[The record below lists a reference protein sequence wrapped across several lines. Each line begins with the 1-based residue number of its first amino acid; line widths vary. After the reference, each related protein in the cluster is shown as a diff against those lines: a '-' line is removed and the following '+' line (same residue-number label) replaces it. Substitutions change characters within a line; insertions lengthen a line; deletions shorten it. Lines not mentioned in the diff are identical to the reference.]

1 MAVLQITFGYVL
13 SMLLLHELEGRSR
26 ADFLRS
32 RGRPPGQPTS
42 GGLFMG
48 WLAVP
53 VFMLLSALITWELV
67 EGVWELADTW
77 TPMHA

>member
-1 MAVLQITFGYVL
+1 
-13 SMLLLHELEGRSR
+13 MLLLHELEGRSR

-32 RGRPPGQPTS
+32 RARIPAPATS

-53 VFMLLSALITWELV
+53 VFMLLSALIAWELV
-67 EGVWELADTW
+67 EAMWELADTW
-77 TPMHA
+77 TH